1 MYTIVILIPKLQIWE
16 FDVYF
21 ISGEDL
27 DAAFLRNLENNWK
40 EDSKVKKRLQE
51 ERNDFLNLRKRH
63 QFSES

>member
-27 DAAFLRNLENNWK
+27 DAAFLGNLENNWK